1 MTISNIAVKPVLRKI
16 YKKDTQT
23 KKTVRSTRFQRPH
36 RKMTDESKTLRMQET
51 ISLDG
56 FIDRCL
62 SRNPSASDDEIIRY
76 ANVAFSYPCLSV
88 EYLMQRRTKI
98 QAYQNQLNTLKKLPH
113 IEQRTKEWYDMRNTM
128 ITASDFAQ
136 AVGDGK
142 FASQKQFFKKKCGF
156 EDHTF
161 DPMIPPLKWGVMFEP
176 VATSIYER
184 RYSTNIHEFGILRH
198 PDISHFGASP
208 DGITDMGIMLEIKC
222 PYKRK
227 ITGEIPLQYFYQIQG
242 QLDVCSLDECD
253 YLECEFEE
261 VYDSEDF
268 FSLLNDPQTFE
279 KGIILEFS
287 EADTEGNMVPKYI
300 YSDIYDHN
308 HTFDLKRWFDD
319 HTSNDE
325 EGRIKPHFWMMKKF
339 NVVRVYKDNEF
350 IKEKFDI
357 LKDIWEKVE
366 SYKNDKNLY
375 IQDIMT
381 STRARNATTTAVNAP
396 KPVAKKS
403 DNVFEKYL
411 FDDSF
416 LS

>member
-1 MTISNIAVKPVLRKI
+1 
-16 YKKDTQT
+16 
-23 KKTVRSTRFQRPH
+23 
-36 RKMTDESKTLRMQET
+36 
-51 ISLDG
+51 
-56 FIDRCL
+56 
-62 SRNPSASDDEIIRY
+62 
-76 ANVAFSYPCLSV
+76 
-88 EYLMQRRTKI
+88 
-98 QAYQNQLNTLKKLPH
+98 
-113 IEQRTKEWYDMRNTM
+113 M

-208 DGITDMGIMLEIKC
+208 DGITNMGIMLEIKC

-227 ITGEIPLQYFYQIQG
+227 ITGEIPLQYYYQIQG
-242 QLDVCSLDECD
+242 QLDVCNLDECD

-261 VYDSEDF
+261 VYDSEEF

-287 EADTEGNMVPKYI
+287 EADVDGNMVPKYI

-308 HTFDLKRWFDD
+308 HRFDLKQWYDD

-325 EGRIKPHFWMMKKF
+325 EGSIKPHFWMMKKF
-339 NVVRVYKDNEF
+339 NVVRVYKDMEF
-350 IKEKFDI
+350 IQEKFDI

-366 SYKNDKNLY
+366 AYKNDKNLY
-375 IQDIMT
+375 IQDIVTT
-381 STRARNATTTAVNAP
+381 SRARNAAAVNAP
-396 KPVAKKS
+396 KPIAKKTE
-403 DNVFEKYL
+403 NVFEKYL